1 MISVFGISN
10 TDKWDFTKVKDLV
23 IFCNGPACDQSP
35 REISGLLSV
44 AYPAERIFYFR
55 GGKQTWEL
63 WGLATVV
70 PEE

>member
-1 MISVFGISN
+1 
-10 TDKWDFTKVKDLV
+10 LV
-23 IFCNGPACDQSP
+23 IFCNGPTCDQSR

-44 AYPAERIFYFR
+44 AYPAERIFYYR
-55 GGKQTWEL
+55 GGMQMWGL